1 MVSFFGRLEE
11 EKQYWKVLSGRNV
24 SRQAEE
30 GLARL
35 GRCGDRECVSHQI
48 IRYRDWLQKVIG
60 RECVS
65 CRMAVP
71 GWLEKVWGRGG
82 VSRQAAVMGW
92 G

>member
-1 MVSFFGRLEE
+1 MRREGGGERVGE
-11 EKQYWKVLSGRNV
+11 G
-24 SRQAEE
+24 
-30 GLARL
+30 GLAEVAFL
-35 GRCGDRECVSHQI
+35 VKFWREDGVEKVVDGVGVSHQI

>member
-1 MVSFFGRLEE
+1 MRGVVSFFGRLEE

-82 VSRQAAVMGW
+82 VSRQAFVG
-92 G
+92 